1 MAPIRVLI
9 VDDSAFMR
17 HALGRLLNEVAG
29 LEVVGAASNGEEG
42 LALARELRPDVITL
56 DVEMPILDGL
66 GMLKRLML
74 ETPTRVVML
83 SSRTTQNAQV
93 TLDSLE
99 FGAIDFVPKPSG
111 SLSID
116 IGRVGEELVGK
127 IRAAAAMSEASFL
140 RHRQVAAMNLTLANN
155 AAAKTAAA
163 FAAASSVQPAGST
176 TGTDR
181 RPHPRALATVPARRP
196 PRSTTRVVAAKLVVV
211 ASSTGGP
218 SALQTFVRGLPD
230 HLGAAVAL
238 VQHMPPGFTASLAAR
253 LDAVGQLRCSEATS
267 EDTLVEDE
275 MLVAPGDRH
284 LICSTSGRIQLVHL
298 PPVNG
303 VRPAADVTLQAVAPI
318 WRDRLLCV
326 VLTGMGVDAREGARA
341 VKQHGGTVI
350 AQDAATATIYGMP
363 AAVAEAGLTDR
374 VLPLH
379 QIAGAVA
386 SWCLTGRLAEE
397 DAVRPA
403 VAATRAADRS
413 EIRVLNL
420 ADRGGPLLTPST
432 KAPIP
437 TRRAR

>member
-17 HALGRLLNEVAG
+17 HALGRLLGEVPGLEVAG
-29 LEVVGAASNGEEG
+29 VAANGEEG
-42 LALARELRPDVITL
+42 LKLARELKPDVITL

-83 SSRTTQNAQV
+83 SSRTTANAQI
-93 TLDSLE
+93 TLDALE

-116 IGRVGEELVGK
+116 IGRVGDELVNK
-127 IRAAAAMSEASFL
+127 IEAAASMSEAAFL
-140 RHRQVAAMNLTLANN
+140 RHRQVAAMNLTLMNN
-155 AAAKTAAA
+155 AAAKAAA
-163 FAAASSVQPAGST
+163 LSAPPEQAATSSPSTSGYTPRPRILPAPQSK
-176 TGTDR
+176 
-181 RPHPRALATVPARRP
+181 RP
-196 PRSTTRVVAAKLVVV
+196 PRTGPRIASRKLVVV

-218 SALQTFVRGLPD
+218 SALHTFVKGLPAEL
-230 HLGAAVAL
+230 HAAVAI

-253 LDAVGQLRCSEATS
+253 LDSAGQLRCTEATS
-267 EDTLVEDE
+267 EDVLVEDE
-275 MLVAPGDRH
+275 ILVAPGDRH
-284 LICSTSGRIQLVHL
+284 MICSTSGRIQLVHL

-350 AQDAATATIYGMP
+350 SQDAATSTIYGMP
-363 AAVAEAGLTDR
+363 AAVAEAGLTDK

-379 QIAGAVA
+379 QMAAAVA
-386 SWCLTGRLAEE
+386 QWCGAGESE
-397 DAVRPA
+397 DAEPA
-403 VAATRAADRS
+403 SEADQPGSRSDHSDRSDRSDRS
-413 EIRVLNL
+413 EI
-420 ADRGGPLLTPST
+420 AS
-432 KAPIP
+432 
-437 TRRAR
+437 